1 MSPLQS
7 NDGSG
12 KEVQQKHMK
21 KVPLHLIFDAIESA
35 NDVYD
40 QYLDTKEMNVIM
52 LPNLNSD
59 FAEIED
65 EDEELLERIEN
76 DEEHRYLALPSEF
89 DIHEYA
95 IMEDYINEL
104 DDNGLARRL
113 AGAIRGRGAFRRF
126 KNILIEQGKIQSWYD
141 YRDQYYWDFAR
152 KWCIGK
158 ELEFIDDQKEY
169 ERN

>member
-7 NDGSG
+7 NDGPG

-126 KNILIEQGKIQSWYD
+126 KNILIGQGKIQSWYD

-158 ELEFIDDQKEY
+158 ELEFIDDQEEY
-169 ERN
+169 QRK

>member
-1 MSPLQS
+1 
-7 NDGSG
+7 
-12 KEVQQKHMK
+12 MK

-141 YRDQYYWDFAR
+141 YRDQYYWQFAR
-152 KWCIGK
+152 KWCQTHDI
-158 ELEFIDDQKEY
+158 EFVDDQKENN
-169 ERN
+169 RS

>member
-1 MSPLQS
+1 
-7 NDGSG
+7 
-12 KEVQQKHMK
+12 MK

-52 LPNLNSD
+52 LSNLNSD

-141 YRDQYYWDFAR
+141 YRDQYYWQFAR
-152 KWCIGK
+152 KWCQTHDI
-158 ELEFIDDQKEY
+158 EFVDDQKENN
-169 ERN
+169 RS

>member
-52 LPNLNSD
+52 LPNLDSD

-65 EDEELLERIEN
+65 GDEELLECIEN
-76 DEEHRYLALPSEF
+76 DEDHRYLALPSEF
-89 DIHEYA
+89 DIHEYE

-126 KNILIEQGKIQSWYD
+126 KNILIDQGKIQSWYD
-141 YRDQYYWDFAR
+141 YRDQYYWQFAR
-152 KWCIGK
+152 KWCRAHDI
-158 ELEFIDDQKEY
+158 EFVDDQKENN
-169 ERN
+169 RS